1 MANEAFRKGETVEA
15 ARHKRN
21 QLVQFY
27 ATKYSYDAK
36 DQIQKHLDLVKRFL
50 EITKL
55 SKTVTLIL

>member
-1 MANEAFRKGETVEA
+1 MANDAFRKGETVEA

-50 EITKL
+50 VIMR
-55 SKTVTLIL
+55 S

>member
-36 DQIQKHLDLVKRFL
+36 DQIQKHLDMVKKVLAIMRSWL
-50 EITKL
+50 KP
-55 SKTVTLIL
+55 